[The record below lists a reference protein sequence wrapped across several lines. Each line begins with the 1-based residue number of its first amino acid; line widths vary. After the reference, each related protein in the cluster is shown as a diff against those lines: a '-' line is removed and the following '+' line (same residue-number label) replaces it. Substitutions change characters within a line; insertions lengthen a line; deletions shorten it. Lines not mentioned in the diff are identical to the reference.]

1 MDTKKKILIVED
13 DELAQEFLRYYLS
26 KSYEVHVSKN
36 VVSFYKNIEA
46 NIFDAILMDVFL
58 KDVKT
63 GLDLTK
69 ELRADK
75 RHKDTPIIIMTA
87 HNTTADRRNAFE
99 SGATKFLN
107 KPVDLKTLKA
117 NIEELFVTV

>member
-69 ELRADK
+69 E
-75 RHKDTPIIIMTA
+75 
-87 HNTTADRRNAFE
+87 
-99 SGATKFLN
+99 
-107 KPVDLKTLKA
+107 
-117 NIEELFVTV
+117 